1 MEGTP
6 LPSDVRGNGGR
17 REHFLEAG
25 LEGRSPLRWERLQ
38 HRALPPSKEG
48 IQGTR
53 RDSAF

>member
-17 REHFLEAG
+17 RENFPEAG